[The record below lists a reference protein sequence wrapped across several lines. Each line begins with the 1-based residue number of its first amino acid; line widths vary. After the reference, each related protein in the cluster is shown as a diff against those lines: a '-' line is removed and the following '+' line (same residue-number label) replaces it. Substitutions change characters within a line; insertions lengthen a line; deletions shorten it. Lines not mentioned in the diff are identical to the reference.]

1 MFTLQNVEV
10 GRLDL
15 GELEME
21 PLGAGDAGA
30 KFDLRVTLTEVGER
44 IEGQLI
50 YRADLFEGATIER
63 MAEHF
68 RLLLESAV
76 ADPDRRVGTLPL
88 LTAAERER
96 IVARWSG
103 AEAAAPPGECVHE
116 RFAAQAA
123 RTPDAPAVTFGGETL
138 SYAELDRRANHLAHA
153 LAGLGVGPEV
163 PVALCLERSA
173 ELVVAVLG
181 VLKAGGAYV
190 PLDPAYPAE
199 RLAYTVADCGAPV
212 LVTLE
217 RHLDALPGSGA
228 RVLCLDGDAVL
239 LDAQP
244 DHPPAVDVDPGS
256 LAYVIYTSGSTGRPK
271 GVLVPHAQVAR
282 LFAATEAWFGFDE
295 RDVWTLFHSYAFDFS
310 VWEIWGALLH
320 GGRLVVVPLETARDP
335 DAFRALLERERV
347 TVLNQTPSAFRQLAA
362 ADERVEDGAGL
373 ALRYVVFGG
382 EALEPASLRTWAR
395 RHGYER
401 PRLVNMYG
409 ITETTVHVT
418 CRPLGPEEVE
428 GGAPS
433 LVGGPL
439 PDLRVYVLS
448 AAGEPAPIGVPGEMY
463 VGGAGVA
470 RGYLGRPE
478 LTAERFVPD
487 GLSGEPGA
495 RLYRSGDRARWT
507 AHGELEYLGRVD
519 QQVKIRGFRIEP
531 GEVEAVLAEH
541 PGVREAAVTVR
552 EDVSGDPRLV
562 AYVVPGREP
571 SGAPGTEL
579 QAGVVREWESV
590 FGTTYSAEAADED
603 PAFNVVG
610 WNSSYTGEP
619 IPADEMREW
628 VEDTVACLRALR
640 PRRVLE
646 IGCGTGL
653 LLFRLAPECEEYWGC
668 DLSPA
673 AISYLEAQLARPG
686 REIPGVRL
694 LQRPADDFAGI
705 PGGRFD
711 LVVVNSVVQYL
722 PGLEYLLKVVDG
734 AVAAL
739 APGGKLWLGDLRSL
753 PLQEAFHAS
762 VELAQADDAV
772 SAPALRERTRM
783 RTLRDEE
790 LLLDPAFF
798 RALPRRLPR
807 ISGVEMRLKHGRH
820 ANEMTRFRYD
830 VLLHVE
836 AEVPRAAPRWRRWDE
851 PGGLDAVCRVL
862 DDEAP
867 EALAVSGVPN
877 PRVAGAL
884 AVLEALG
891 GDAEPVSV
899 AELRALAAEREG
911 RAPDPEAFR
920 ELAEARGYRT
930 QARPSAHGG
939 PGEYDVLLARGAGAL
954 LEETAEPLP
963 WSTYASDPL
972 ASRRSRR
979 LLAELRAW
987 LGERLPEHMVPGA
1000 LVVLETLPLTPSGKV
1015 DRRALPAPEAVVPD
1029 GGYRAPRTAVEE
1041 VLGGIWATVLGV
1053 ERVGVEDGFFDLG
1066 GHSLLATQV
1075 VSRARQAFGV
1085 EVPLRMLF
1093 EAPTLGALAGRIDE
1107 LLSTGTPLAPPIE
1120 RVPREGPLPL
1130 SFAQQRLWL
1139 VDRLEPGSST
1149 YNMPAALRMRGELH
1163 PGALRAGLRELV
1175 RRHEVLRTVF
1185 QERGG
1190 VPVQVIGPP
1199 SRVPLP
1205 TVELGRLPAGVRE
1218 REAERLARA
1227 EALRPFDLARGP
1239 LLRGTLLRLGES
1251 DHVLCF
1257 TLHHV
1262 VGDGW
1267 SVDVLVREVTT
1278 LYAAFRRG
1286 EPSPLPEL
1294 PVQYA
1299 DYAVWQRGWLSGAT
1313 LEAQLDFWR
1322 TRLAGA
1328 PPLLEIPVDRPRSAP
1343 PGARGGTHRFALPA
1357 AVTRGLWELSRRGGA
1372 TLFMTVLAGWQALL
1386 SKYSGQEDV
1395 VVGSPVAGRSRREVE
1410 GLIGFF
1416 VNMLPLRT
1424 DLGGDPCWEELLAR
1438 VREGALGAY
1447 GHQDV
1452 PFEQLVEELVTDRSL
1467 THAPLFQVV
1476 FALERA
1482 LPRGERLSLGGVG
1495 LEPFDTG
1502 RGVVRFDLS
1511 LTLTDE
1517 GGALAGRLVYRE
1529 ALFDAATVERMA
1541 RHLETLLEG
1550 MVAEPGRRLSE
1561 SPLLGAE
1568 ERERL
1573 LRSWNGAD
1581 TGYAGD
1587 RCLHELVHA
1596 QVRRTPEAPALRF
1609 EGESLGYEAL
1619 YRRACRFA
1627 HLLRERGIG
1636 PERRVAICMEPAPE
1650 MIVSVLGVLLAGGAY
1665 LPIDPELPSER
1676 RDFVIDDGGPVLLLT
1691 QTALAGRLAGCG
1703 VPVLCVDAGAERIGR
1718 RSAAVPAS
1726 GVDPRNLAYV
1736 IYTSGSTGT
1745 PKGVAVEHAGV
1756 GNTVLELGR
1765 VYGSRPGDRHLL
1777 FAPLHFD
1784 SSAGDIFL
1792 ALCSGATLVVARR
1805 DAMLPGEEGLLRVL
1819 REERIT
1825 HLKTTSSA
1833 LAALPWGPLPEL
1845 RSIVTGGE
1853 VCTAELIRTWGQER
1867 SFFNGYGATEASIRT
1882 TSTRYTDPERD
1893 PPIGHPAPNTRLY
1906 VLDGVLEPVPFG
1918 VAGEICIGGAG
1929 VVRGYLNRPEL
1940 TAERFLPDPHG
1951 GIAGARLYR
1960 TGDKGRRRPDGEV
1973 EFLGRVDFQ
1982 VKVRGYRVEPGEIEA
1997 TLRAHAAVREAVVLL
2012 RGDAGHDPRLVAYVV
2027 PEEGARVATPELRE
2041 LLGARL
2047 PEYMVPGAYVVLE
2060 RFPLNPNGKLDRRAL
2075 PAPRW
2080 EGEEAY
2086 EAPSTATQELLCGIW
2101 AEVLG
2106 SERVG
2111 TRDHFFELG
2120 GHSLLATQVV
2130 SRVRRVFGVEVP
2142 LRALFEAPTVAGLAE
2157 RVETLRHAGAPDAAP
2172 PLERASRG
2180 QPLPLSFAQQRL
2192 WTVDRLEPGSA
2203 AYNMP
2208 YALRL
2213 RGVLDAAVLRRS
2225 FDALVRRHEALRT
2238 VFAEE
2243 DGVPVQVVRAA
2254 APVGLG
2260 TVDLRRLPAEAREG
2274 AARRLAGEEALRP
2287 FDLSRGPLL
2296 RSTLLRLD
2304 EREHLL
2310 CFTLHHIVS
2319 DGWSTGVLVRE
2330 VAALYGALARGE
2342 APELPALPVQ
2352 YADYAVWQRGWLRGD
2367 VLEAQ
2372 LAWWKERM
2380 AGAPPLLEIPTDRP
2394 RGVGQDARAER
2405 HAFPL
2410 GVGLTRRLRELSR
2423 REGATLFMTALAGW
2437 QALLGR
2443 YAGEDDVVVGTPVA
2457 GRSRV
2462 EVEGLIGF
2470 FVNLLPLRVELRGD
2484 PTWGTLLGRVREEA
2498 LGAYAHQDLPF
2509 ERLVDEVVDERTLA
2523 HAPLVQVAYSLARA
2537 VGIERL
2543 SLGGV
2548 ELEAVGVVEE
2558 AAKFDLY
2565 LSLSDTGDILDGA
2578 LLYRKALFEP
2588 ATVARMAG
2596 HLEVLLE
2603 AMAVD
2608 PARRLSAASLL
2619 RGAERAQL
2627 LEGWNPAPTEIP
2639 HAAVHELFAE
2649 QAARAPD
2656 AVAVVFRDESLT
2668 YAELDR
2674 RANRL
2679 AHHLLRLGVAPEEG
2693 VGVCLERGPQLVVG
2707 VLGVLKAGAAYVPL
2721 DPSHPEERLREILAD
2736 AGVTVVLTADG
2747 AGAHLPA
2754 GAVVVRLDTPGTVA
2768 ALAVMPPDA
2777 PPTLTD
2783 PRQLA
2788 YVVYTSGS
2796 TGRPKGVAV
2805 PHRAVVRLVRGTD
2818 YVAFGPG
2825 ERIAHASNPAFDAA
2839 TFEIWGALLNGG
2851 CVVVVG
2857 RDAALAPAE
2866 LAAELRERR
2875 VSTLFLTTALF
2886 NRVSHDA
2893 PDAFSTLRHL
2903 LFGGEA
2909 VDPESVRRVLE
2920 SGAPE
2925 RLLHVYGPTETTTF
2939 AAWHRVRRVE
2949 AGAATVPIGA
2959 ALGNTTLYVLDGDG
2973 EAVPAGIAG
2982 ELYVGGLGV
2991 ARGYLGRADLTAE
3004 RFVPD
3009 AYSREAGARL
3019 YRTGDRVRWNRR
3031 GEIEFLGRADAQVKI
3046 RGFRIEP
3053 GEVEAVLLE
3062 QERVREATVV
3072 VREHGGEKRLVAYV
3086 VGDAGT
3092 SAAELREELRRRLP
3106 EYMVPAAIV
3115 PLEALPLTPHGKVD
3129 RRALPAPRWGGDAA
3143 TYAGPTTVVE
3153 SLLCRIWTEM
3163 LGVERVGVADNFFD
3177 LGGDSI
3183 LAIQVVSRARRHGLK
3198 VAPRQLFEFPTIAR
3212 LAEVVEPVGA
3222 GTGAAEGP
3230 VAGRAP
3236 LTPIQHWFLA
3246 REQPAPHHFNQALL
3260 LTPRDTLEPLR
3271 LDGAMAAL
3279 EAHHDALRLRF
3290 GREEAGAWTQ
3300 VHAAIGDRTPSGVL
3314 DLAHLSGE
3322 ERRRAL
3328 ETAAGQVQRSLDLA
3342 RGPLLRAALFDLG
3355 GGGQRLLLVVHHLVV
3370 DGVSWRILLEDL
3382 ETAYAQL
3389 ARGEAVRLPAKTT
3402 SWRAWAERLAE
3413 HARSAPVAEEAAYW
3427 TAQAAKVVEPL
3438 PVDHAEGEN
3447 TVAEARV
3454 AAVRLSAED
3463 TEALLREVPR
3473 AYRTQVDD
3481 VLLCGLTRAL
3491 SRWTA
3496 TRRIRV
3502 ELEGHGRAEERV
3514 EGADL
3519 SRTVGWFTSVYP
3531 VVLELPGSGDAGAS
3545 LKAVK
3550 EQLRAVPGKG
3560 TGYGLLRWLSG
3571 SEAGA
3576 ELARA
3581 PEAEVVFN
3589 YLGQFDPT
3597 VSAGAFFAFAPES
3610 AGASLDPRTP
3620 RSHLLAV
3627 SGAVREG
3634 CLELQVGYSGAVHRR
3649 ATVERLAEGYAA
3661 ELRELVAHCRG
3672 VEAGGYTPSDFPLAG
3687 LDQAGVDA
3695 VLGSERGVEDVY
3707 PLTPLQEGMLFHTLY
3722 APGSGVYV
3730 GQLGFVLEGPLDA
3743 RALERAWQGAVDR
3756 HEALRAGFAWEGVPR
3771 PVQVIRREAK
3781 LPLREEDWRGVGEAE
3796 REERLERYLEEDR
3809 KRGFELERGPLMRL
3823 GLFRLEEEA
3832 HHLVWTHHHLV
3843 LDGWSLSLLFG
3854 DVLALY
3860 AAYARGES
3868 PRPGA
3873 ARRYREYVA
3882 WLERQDRS
3890 RAERYW
3896 REALAGFEAPT
3907 PLPGVRPARS
3917 GEKGHGVAGLRLS
3930 AERTEALREEVRRRG
3945 VTLNTVVQGAWALL
3959 LSRYAGGEEDVVF
3972 GATVSGR
3979 PAELAGAEETVG
3991 MFINTLPVRVR
4002 LRPETGVGEWLA
4014 QLQREQVEAREHEH
4028 APLADVQRWSEVPA
4042 GESLF
4047 ESLVVFEN
4055 YPVDRAL
4062 GEAQGRLGGVRVRR
4076 SLGREQASYP
4086 LVLVAQADAGLRAE
4100 LRYDRGRVEAGAA
4113 EAMLGQLE
4121 TVLEAIAADAGQPLG
4136 AVSLLRGSERA
4147 QLLEAWSA
4155 TAPAY
4160 PRACVHERV
4169 SARARRTPGATAV
4182 VFEGESLT
4190 YAELERRAGRLAS
4203 HLRRLGVGPETRVA
4217 LCAERS
4223 ADLVV
4228 AILGILRAGGA
4239 YVPVDPAYPAE
4250 RMAYLL
4256 EDSGCAAVL
4265 VQEALRPRLPST
4277 GAAVISLEDALA
4289 DASGGEEGVSAAEV
4303 SPENAAYVIYTS
4315 GSTGRPKG
4323 VVVTHASVV
4332 RLFQATEEWFGFG
4345 PDDVWT
4351 LFHSYAFDFSVWEIW
4366 GALLYGG
4373 RLVVVPWETSRSPE
4387 AFYDLLVREG
4397 VTVLSQTPS
4406 AFRQLDRAEEA
4417 RGAAPE
4423 LALRLVVFGGEA
4435 LEPRT
4440 LRGWMERHGEEEP
4453 RLVNMYGI
4461 TETTVHVTCRP
4472 IGRAEVEAGEG
4483 SPVGVPIPDLGVRV
4497 LDRWGDPVPAGV
4509 PGELYVGG
4517 AGVARGYLGRPE
4529 LTAERFVP
4537 DPFGAEAGA
4546 RLYRTGDRVR
4556 WSAAGGMEYLGRLDE
4571 QVKIRG
4577 FRIEP
4582 GEIEAVLGRHPAV
4595 REALVAVREDVPGD
4609 RRLVAY
4615 VVSEEEPTSAELRA
4629 YLQERLPEHMVPSA
4643 LVVLERLPLTAHGKT
4658 DRRALPAPEQETAAA
4673 YTAPR
4678 TPTEEVLA
4686 GIWSDVL
4693 GVERVGSGDEFFEL
4707 GGHSLLATRV
4717 ASRVR
4722 RAFGVELPLRALFE
4736 APTVAALAARID
4748 ALRAGGE
4755 DVQAPPL
4762 APVERDGSPLPLS
4775 FAQRRLWLVDRLEP
4789 GSAAYN
4795 IPVALRLRGRFGP
4808 ALLERSLTEVVRRHE
4823 TLRTVFQEVDGE
4835 PVQVLLDAAPV
4846 AVPVA
4851 DLRGLPSE
4859 SREAEARRL
4868 AREEAARPF
4877 DLAAGPLLR
4886 VTAVRLAEAEW
4897 AVLFTMHHVV
4907 SDGWSMDVLIR
4918 EVSALHAGEP
4928 LPALPVQYADYAV
4941 WQRAWLTG
4949 EVLESR
4955 LDFWRDELRSS
4966 PPVLELPTDRPRP
4979 QVQDARGGSV
4989 GVRLAPDVSRELRA
5003 LSRREGATVFMTLLA
5018 AWQLLLSRYAGQEDV
5033 VVGTPVAGRTRLE
5046 TEPLI
5051 GFFVNTL
5058 VLRTRLPGQVSFRE
5072 LLGRVR
5078 ETTLGAYQHQEV
5090 PFERLVEELAPQR
5103 SLAHTPLFQAMFVLQ
5118 NDERGELRM
5127 GDLEVEPLAGG
5138 GGEVAKFDL
5147 TLALAEDGQGFA
5159 GALSYRA
5166 QLWERATL
5174 ERMAGHFARLVA
5186 ALVADPARPVG
5197 GAALLGAEERARV
5210 LEEWNR
5216 TERPYPREACIHEL
5230 FEAQVHQRPA
5240 AAALAWD
5247 GVELT
5252 YAELDARANRLAHRL
5267 AGLGVGPE
5275 HRVGVLLERGPELIV
5290 SILAVLK
5297 AGGCYV
5303 PLDPGYPAERLELM
5317 LADSGACVLLSRSG
5331 LAAAPAGSGPRV
5343 VCLDTAAG
5351 ALAREP
5357 AEPPR
5362 SGAGAQNLAYVVYT
5376 SGSTGR
5382 PKGVMVGHREVVQLV
5397 VETDYVR
5404 LRPGDRVAQAS
5415 SASFDALTF
5424 EVWGALLNGATL
5436 VGIPRDVLL
5445 SPPPSATR
5453 CGARGSRRSTRPRR
5467 CSTSWRASSPTSS
5480 RRCARCSSAG
5490 RRRTRTAC
5498 GAS

>member
-1 MFTLQNVEV
+1 
-10 GRLDL
+10 
-15 GELEME
+15 LE
-21 PLGAGDAGA
+21 
-30 KFDLRVTLTEVGER
+30 
-44 IEGQLI
+44 
-50 YRADLFEGATIER
+50 
-63 MAEHF
+63 
-68 RLLLESAV
+68 
-76 ADPDRRVGTLPL
+76 
-88 LTAAERER
+88 
-96 IVARWSG
+96 
-103 AEAAAPPGECVHE
+103 EAAA
-116 RFAAQAA
+116 
-123 RTPDAPAVTFGGETL
+123 
-138 SYAELDRRANHLAHA
+138 
-153 LAGLGVGPEV
+153 
-163 PVALCLERSA
+163 
-173 ELVVAVLG
+173 
-181 VLKAGGAYV
+181 
-190 PLDPAYPAE
+190 
-199 RLAYTVADCGAPV
+199 
-212 LVTLE
+212 
-217 RHLDALPGSGA
+217 
-228 RVLCLDGDAVL
+228 
-239 LDAQP
+239 
-244 DHPPAVDVDPGS
+244 
-256 LAYVIYTSGSTGRPK
+256 
-271 GVLVPHAQVAR
+271 
-282 LFAATEAWFGFDE
+282 
-295 RDVWTLFHSYAFDFS
+295 
-310 VWEIWGALLH
+310 
-320 GGRLVVVPLETARDP
+320 
-335 DAFRALLERERV
+335 
-347 TVLNQTPSAFRQLAA
+347 
-362 ADERVEDGAGL
+362 
-373 ALRYVVFGG
+373 
-382 EALEPASLRTWAR
+382 
-395 RHGYER
+395 
-401 PRLVNMYG
+401 
-409 ITETTVHVT
+409 
-418 CRPLGPEEVE
+418 
-428 GGAPS
+428 
-433 LVGGPL
+433 
-439 PDLRVYVLS
+439 
-448 AAGEPAPIGVPGEMY
+448 
-463 VGGAGVA
+463 
-470 RGYLGRPE
+470 
-478 LTAERFVPD
+478 
-487 GLSGEPGA
+487 
-495 RLYRSGDRARWT
+495 
-507 AHGELEYLGRVD
+507 
-519 QQVKIRGFRIEP
+519 
-531 GEVEAVLAEH
+531 
-541 PGVREAAVTVR
+541 
-552 EDVSGDPRLV
+552 
-562 AYVVPGREP
+562 
-571 SGAPGTEL
+571 
-579 QAGVVREWESV
+579 
-590 FGTTYSAEAADED
+590 
-603 PAFNVVG
+603 
-610 WNSSYTGEP
+610 
-619 IPADEMREW
+619 
-628 VEDTVACLRALR
+628 
-640 PRRVLE
+640 
-646 IGCGTGL
+646 
-653 LLFRLAPECEEYWGC
+653 
-668 DLSPA
+668 
-673 AISYLEAQLARPG
+673 
-686 REIPGVRL
+686 
-694 LQRPADDFAGI
+694 
-705 PGGRFD
+705 
-711 LVVVNSVVQYL
+711 
-722 PGLEYLLKVVDG
+722 
-734 AVAAL
+734 
-739 APGGKLWLGDLRSL
+739 
-753 PLQEAFHAS
+753 
-762 VELAQADDAV
+762 
-772 SAPALRERTRM
+772 
-783 RTLRDEE
+783 
-790 LLLDPAFF
+790 
-798 RALPRRLPR
+798 
-807 ISGVEMRLKHGRH
+807 
-820 ANEMTRFRYD
+820 
-830 VLLHVE
+830 
-836 AEVPRAAPRWRRWDE
+836 
-851 PGGLDAVCRVL
+851 
-862 DDEAP
+862 
-867 EALAVSGVPN
+867 
-877 PRVAGAL
+877 
-884 AVLEALG
+884 
-891 GDAEPVSV
+891 
-899 AELRALAAEREG
+899 
-911 RAPDPEAFR
+911 
-920 ELAEARGYRT
+920 
-930 QARPSAHGG
+930 
-939 PGEYDVLLARGAGAL
+939 
-954 LEETAEPLP
+954 PLP

-972 ASRRSRR
+972 ASRRGRR
-979 LLAELRAW
+979 LPAELRAW
-987 LGERLPEHMVPGA
+987 LGERLPEHMVPA
-1000 LVVLETLPLTPSGKV
+1000 AVVVLETLPLTPNGKV
-1015 DRRALPAPEAVVPD
+1015 DRRALPAPETMAPD
-1029 GGYRAPRTAVEE
+1029 EGRRAPRTAVEE
-1041 VLGGIWATVLGV
+1041 VLGGIWATVLGL

-1075 VSRARQAFGV
+1075 VSRARRAFGV
-1085 EVPLRMLF
+1085 EVPLRTLF
-1093 EAPTLGALAGRIDE
+1093 EAPTLGALAARIE
-1107 LLSTGTPLAPPIE
+1107 ALLGAGTPPAPPIV
-1120 RVPREGPLPL
+1120 RVPRDGMEGLPL

-1139 VDRLEPGSST
+1139 VDRIEPGGSA
-1149 YNMPAALRMRGELH
+1149 YNMPAALRRRGPLQ

-1185 QERGG
+1185 RERDG

-1199 SRVPLP
+1199 APVPLP
-1205 TVELGRLPAGVRE
+1205 VVDLARLPAGEGE
-1218 REAERLARA
+1218 RQAQRLARA

-1239 LLRGTLLRLGES
+1239 LLRSTLLRLGES

-1262 VGDGW
+1262 VADGW
-1267 SVDVLVREVTT
+1267 SVDVLTREVAA
-1278 LYAAFRRG
+1278 LYAAFGRG
-1286 EPSPLPEL
+1286 EPSPLREL

-1322 TRLAGA
+1322 ARLAGA
-1328 PPLLEIPVDRPRSAP
+1328 PPLLEVPVDRPRSAP
-1343 PGARGGTHRFALPA
+1343 PGERGGTHPFALPA
-1357 AVTRGLWELSRRGGA
+1357 GVTRGLRELSRRGGA

-1395 VVGSPVAGRSRREVE
+1395 VVGSPVAGRSRHEVE

-1416 VNMLPLRT
+1416 VNVLPLRT
-1424 DLGGDPCWEELLAR
+1424 DLGGDPSWEDLLAR

-1476 FALERA
+1476 FALERG
-1482 LPRGERLSLGGVG
+1482 LPRDERMSLGGID

-1502 RGVVRFDLS
+1502 SGVVRFDLN
-1511 LTLTDE
+1511 LTLTDA

-1541 RHLETLLEG
+1541 RHLETLLEA
-1550 MVAEPGRRLSE
+1550 MVAGPGRRLSE
-1561 SPLLGAE
+1561 SSLLKAD
-1568 ERERL
+1568 ERDRL

-1609 EGESLGYEAL
+1609 EGESISYEAL
-1619 YRRACRFA
+1619 YRRACRLA

-1650 MIVSVLGVLLAGGAY
+1650 MVVSVLGVLLAGGAY
-1665 LPIDPELPSER
+1665 LPVDPELPSER
-1676 RDFVIDDGGPVLLLT
+1676 RDFVIGDGGTVLLLT

-1703 VPVLCVDAGAERIGR
+1703 VPVLCVDAEAETIGR

-1736 IYTSGSTGT
+1736 IYTSGSTGL

-1756 GNTVLELGR
+1756 GNTVLELAR
-1765 VYGSRPGDRHLL
+1765 VYDARPGDRHLL

-1792 ALCSGATLVVARR
+1792 ALASGATLVVARR
-1805 DAMLPGEEGLLRVL
+1805 GAMLPGEEGLLRVL

-1893 PPIGHPAPNTRLY
+1893 PPLGHPAPNTQLY
-1906 VLDGVLEPVPFG
+1906 LLDGALEPVPFG
-1918 VAGEICIGGAG
+1918 VAGEIYIGGAG
-1929 VVRGYLNRPEL
+1929 VARGYLDRPEL
-1940 TAERFLPDPHG
+1940 TAERFLPDPYR

-1997 TLRAHAAVREAVVLL
+1997 ALRAHPAVREAVVLL

-2027 PEEGARVATPELRE
+2027 PEEGARVAAPELRG
-2041 LLGARL
+2041 LLGTRL

-2060 RFPLNPNGKLDRRAL
+2060 QFPLDPNGKLDRRAL

-2111 TRDHFFELG
+2111 TRDSFFELG

-2157 RVETLRHAGAPDAAP
+2157 RVETLRHAGTPDAGP
-2172 PLERASRG
+2172 RLERLPRG
-2180 QPLPLSFAQQRL
+2180 QPLPLSFAQRRL

-2225 FDALVRRHEALRT
+2225 LDALVRRHETLRT
-2238 VFAEE
+2238 VFAEV
-2243 DGVPVQVVRAA
+2243 DGVPVQVVRDA
-2254 APVGLG
+2254 APAGPG
-2260 TVDLRRLPAEAREG
+2260 TVDLRRLPAEARGGE
-2274 AARRLAGEEALRP
+2274 ARRLAGEEALRP

-2296 RSTLLRLD
+2296 RSALLRLGD
-2304 EREHLL
+2304 REHVL
-2310 CFTLHHIVS
+2310 CFTLHHVVS

-2342 APELPALPVQ
+2342 APELPELPVQ
-2352 YADYAVWQRGWLRGD
+2352 YADYAVWQRGWLRGE

-2372 LAWWKERM
+2372 LAWWKERL

-2394 RGVGQDARAER
+2394 RGAGRDARAER
-2405 HAFPL
+2405 HAFVL
-2410 GVGLTRRLRELSR
+2410 GAEPTRRLRELGR
-2423 REGATLFMTALAGW
+2423 REGATLFMTVLAGW

-2443 YAGEDDVVVGTPVA
+2443 HAGQDDVVVGTPVA

-2462 EVEGLIGF
+2462 ELEGLIGF
-2470 FVNLLPLRVELRGD
+2470 FVNLLPLRADLGGD
-2484 PTWGTLLGRVREEA
+2484 PTWGELLGRVREQA

-2537 VGIERL
+2537 VEIEKT

-2548 ELEAVGVVEE
+2548 ELEPVGAVEE
-2558 AAKFDLY
+2558 AAKFDLH
-2565 LSLSDTGDILDGA
+2565 LSLSDTGDVLGGA

-2588 ATVARMAG
+2588 ATIARMAG
-2596 HLEVLLE
+2596 HLEILLE
-2603 AMAVD
+2603 AMAAD
-2608 PARRLSAASLL
+2608 PARRLSGVPLL
-2619 RGAERAQL
+2619 RGAEREQV
-2627 LEGWNPAPTEIP
+2627 LEAWNPAPTGIP
-2639 HAAVHELFAE
+2639 HASVHELFAG
-2649 QAARAPD
+2649 QAARSPD
-2656 AVAVVFRDESLT
+2656 AAAVVFRGGSLT

-2679 AHHLLRLGVAPEEG
+2679 AHHLLRLGVAREEG
-2693 VGVCLERGPQLVVG
+2693 VGVCLERGPELIVG
-2707 VLGVLKAGAAYVPL
+2707 VLGILKAGAAYVPL
-2721 DPSHPEERLREILAD
+2721 DPSHPGERLREVLAD
-2736 AGVTVVLTADG
+2736 AGAGVVLTAGG
-2747 AGAHLPA
+2747 AGARLPA
-2754 GAVVVRLDTPGTVA
+2754 GARVVRLDAPGTAA
-2768 ALAVMPPDA
+2768 ALAAMPPGA
-2777 PPTLTD
+2777 PPAPTD
-2783 PRQLA
+2783 PLQLA

-2805 PHRAVVRLVRGTD
+2805 PHRAVVRLVRGTR

-2825 ERIAHASNPAFDAA
+2825 ERIAQLSNPAFDAA

-2857 RDAALAPAE
+2857 RDVALSPAD

-2886 NRVSHDA
+2886 NRISRDA
-2893 PDAFSTLRHL
+2893 PGAFSTLRHL

-2920 SGAPE
+2920 SGGPE

-2959 ALGNTTLYVLDGDG
+2959 ALGNTVLYVLDADG
-2973 EAVPAGIAG
+2973 EAVPPGVAG
-2982 ELYVGGLGV
+2982 ELYVGGLGL
-2991 ARGYLGRADLTAE
+2991 ARGYLGRAGLTAE

-3009 AYSREAGARL
+3009 AYSGEAGARL
-3019 YRTGDRVRWNRR
+3019 YRTGDRVRWN
-3031 GEIEFLGRADAQVKI
+3031 GGGAVEFLGRADAQVKI

-3053 GEVEAVLLE
+3053 GEVQAVLLE
-3062 QERVREATVV
+3062 QERVREAAVV
-3072 VREHGGEKRLVAYV
+3072 VREDGGEKRLVAYV
-3086 VGDAGT
+3086 VGDAAT
-3092 SAAELREELRRRLP
+3092 SAAELRAELGRRLP
-3106 EYMVPAAIV
+3106 EFMVPAAV
-3115 PLEALPLTPHGKVD
+3115 VLLEELPLTPHGKVD

-3143 TYAGPTTVVE
+3143 AYAGPATAVE
-3153 SLLCRIWTEM
+3153 RLLCAIWTET
-3163 LGVERVGVADNFFD
+3163 LGVERVGTADSFFD

-3183 LAIQVVSRARRHGLK
+3183 LAIQVVSRARRYGLK
-3198 VAPRQLFEFPTIAR
+3198 MTPRQLFERPTVAR
-3212 LAEVVEPVGA
+3212 LAEVVEPA
-3222 GTGAAEGP
+3222 GSGTDAPEGP

-3236 LTPIQHWFLA
+3236 LTPVQHWFLA
-3246 REQPAPHHFNQALL
+3246 REQPAPHHFNQAVL
-3260 LTPRDTLEPLR
+3260 LTPRDALDPLL
-3271 LDGAMAAL
+3271 LDPAMAAL
-3279 EAHHDALRLRF
+3279 EAHHDALHLRF
-3290 GREEAGAWTQ
+3290 RRGEDGAWTQ
-3300 VHAAIGDRTPSGVL
+3300 AHAGVGDRARVGVL
-3314 DLAHLSGE
+3314 DLARLREE
-3322 ERRRAL
+3322 ERSSAL
-3328 ETAAGQVQRSLDLA
+3328 ETAAGQVQRSLHLE
-3342 RGPLLRAALFDLG
+3342 RGPLLRTALFDLG
-3355 GGGQRLLLVVHHLVV
+3355 EGGQRLLLVVHHLVV

-3402 SWRAWAERLAE
+3402 SWGTWAERLAG
-3413 HARSAPVAEEAAYW
+3413 HARSAAVAEEAAYW
-3427 TAQAAKVVEPL
+3427 TAQAAKKVAPL
-3438 PVDHAEGEN
+3438 PVDDSEGAN
-3447 TVAEARV
+3447 TGAEARSV
-3454 AAVRLSAED
+3454 AVRLGPEETD
-3463 TEALLREVPR
+3463 ALLREVPR
-3473 AYRTQVDD
+3473 AYRTQIDD
-3481 VLLCGLTRAL
+3481 VLLCGLARAL
-3491 SRWTA
+3491 SRWA
-3496 TRRIRV
+3496 AVRRIRV
-3502 ELEGHGRAEERV
+3502 DLEGHGRAEERV

-3531 VVLELPGSGDAGAS
+3531 VVLELPGGGDAGAS

-3560 TGYGLLRWLSG
+3560 TGYGLLRHLSG

-3581 PEAEVVFN
+3581 AEAEVVFN

-3597 VSAGAFFAFAPES
+3597 VSAEAFFAFAPES
-3610 AGASLDPRTP
+3610 AGAPQDPRRR

-3634 CLELQVGYSGAVHRR
+3634 CLELRLGYSGAVHRR
-3649 ATVERLAEGYAA
+3649 ATMERLAERYAA

-3672 VEAGGYTPSDFPLAG
+3672 VEAGGCTPSDFPLAG
-3687 LDQAGVDA
+3687 LDQAGLDA
-3695 VLGSERGVEDVY
+3695 LPWGGRGVEDVY
-3707 PLTPLQEGMLFHTLY
+3707 PLTPLQEGMLFHSLY

-3743 RALERAWQGAVDR
+3743 RALERAWQGATDR

-3781 LPLREEDWRGVGEAE
+3781 LPLRQEDWRGLGEAE

-3809 KRGFELERGPLMRL
+3809 ERGFELGWGPLMRL
-3823 GLFRLEEEA
+3823 GLFRLAEDA
-3832 HHLVWTHHHLV
+3832 HQLVWTHHHLV

-3854 DVLALY
+3854 DVLSLY

-3873 ARRYREYVA
+3873 APRYREYVA
-3882 WLERQDRS
+3882 WLERRDRS

-3907 PLPGVRPARS
+3907 ALPGARAARG
-3917 GEKGHGVAGLRLS
+3917 GERGHGAAELRLS
-3930 AERTEALREEVRRRG
+3930 AERTEALREQARRRG

-3959 LSRYAGGEEDVVF
+3959 LARYAGEEDVVF

-3991 MFINTLPVRVR
+3991 MFINTLPVRAR
-4002 LRPETGVGEWLA
+4002 LRPEAGLGEWLA
-4014 QLQREQVEAREHEH
+4014 RLQREQAEAREHEH
-4028 APLADVQRWSEVPA
+4028 APLAQVQQWSGVSS
-4042 GESLF
+4042 GEGLF
-4047 ESLVVFEN
+4047 GSLVVFEN

-4062 GEAQGRLGGVRVRR
+4062 AEAQGRLGGVRVRR

-4086 LVLVAQADAGLRAE
+4086 LVLVAQADTVLRAE
-4100 LRYDRGRVEAGAA
+4100 LRWDRARVEAGAA
-4113 EAMLGQLE
+4113 GALLGRLE
-4121 TVLEAIAADAGQPLG
+4121 TVLEAVAADAGQPLG
-4136 AVSLLRGSERA
+4136 AVSLLRASERA
-4147 QLLEAWSA
+4147 RVLEAWSA
-4155 TAPAY
+4155 TAAAY
-4160 PRACVHERV
+4160 PRACLHELA
-4169 SARARRTPGATAV
+4169 SARARRAPEAAAV
-4182 VFEGESLT
+4182 VFRGESLT
-4190 YAELERRAGRLAS
+4190 YAELERGAGRVAS
-4203 HLRRLGVGPETRVA
+4203 RLRRLGVGPETRVA

-4223 ADLVV
+4223 AGLVV
-4228 AILGILRAGGA
+4228 AILGILRAGGV

-4265 VQEALRPRLPST
+4265 VQEELRPRLPAT
-4277 GAAVISLEDALA
+4277 GAAVLSLEDALA
-4289 DASGGEEGVSAAEV
+4289 EVSGDEEAAWETGV

-4332 RLFQATEEWFGFG
+4332 RLFDATADWFGFG
-4345 PDDVWT
+4345 ADDVWT

-4387 AFYDLLVREG
+4387 AFYDLLVRER

-4417 RGAAPE
+4417 RGVAPG

-4440 LRGWMERHGEEEP
+4440 LRGWMERHGEDRP

-4461 TETTVHVTCRP
+4461 TEITVHVTYRP
-4472 IGRAEVEAGEG
+4472 IGLADVEAGEG
-4483 SPVGVPIPDLGVRV
+4483 SPVGVAIPDLGVRV
-4497 LDRWGDPVPAGV
+4497 LDRWGGPAPEGV

-4537 DPFGAEAGA
+4537 DPFGAEPGA

-4556 WSAAGGMEYLGRLDE
+4556 WSAAGGMEYLGRMDL
-4571 QVKIRG
+4571 QVKVRG

-4582 GEIEAVLGRHPAV
+4582 GEIEAVLLRHPAV

-4615 VVSEEEPTSAELRA
+4615 LVPAAGAGPAGAAELRA

-4643 LVVLERLPLTAHGKT
+4643 FVLLERLPLTAHGKT
-4658 DRRALPAPEQETAAA
+4658 DRRALPAPEQEAAA
-4673 YTAPR
+4673 PYTPPR
-4678 TPTEEVLA
+4678 TPAEEVLA

-4755 DVQAPPL
+4755 EVQASPL
-4762 APVERDGSPLPLS
+4762 VPVERDGSPLPLS
-4775 FAQRRLWLVDRLEP
+4775 FAQRRLWFIDQLEP

-4795 IPVALRLRGRFGP
+4795 MPFALRLRGRLDP
-4808 ALLERSLTEVVRRHE
+4808 AVLGRAATEIVRRHE
-4823 TLRTVFQEVDGE
+4823 TLRTVFATVAGE
-4835 PVQVLLDAAPV
+4835 PVQVVREAAAV
-4846 AVPVA
+4846 ALPVA
-4851 DLRGLPSE
+4851 DLRGLGVAE
-4859 SREAEARRL
+4859 REAEVLRL
-4868 AREEAARPF
+4868 AADEAARPF

-4886 VTAVRLAEAEW
+4886 VSAVRLDEAEW
-4897 AVLFTMHHVV
+4897 AVLFTLHHVV
-4907 SDGWSMDVLIR
+4907 SDGWSMGLLVR
-4918 EVSALHAGEP
+4918 EVSALYGAFSEGREAA
-4928 LPALPVQYADYAV
+4928 LPELPVQYADYAV
-4941 WQRAWLTG
+4941 WQRAWLAG

-4955 LDFWRDELRSS
+4955 LGWWRERLSGA
-4966 PPVLELPTDRPRP
+4966 PPLLELPTDRPRP
-4979 QVQDARGGSV
+4979 QVQDSRGASV
-4989 GVRLAPDVSRELRA
+4989 PVGLSAEVSAGLRA
-5003 LSRREGATVFMTLLA
+5003 LSRREGATVFMALLA
-5018 AWQLLLSRYAGQEDV
+5018 AWQLLLARYAGTGDV
-5033 VVGTPVAGRTRLE
+5033 SVGTPVAGRTRLE

-5058 VLRTRLPGQVSFRE
+5058 VLRTDLSGEPTFRE

-5078 ETTLGAYQHQEV
+5078 ETTLGAFAHQEI
-5090 PFERLVEELAPQR
+5090 PFERLVEELAPER
-5103 SLAHTPLFQAMFVLQ
+5103 SLAHSPLFQAMFVLQ
-5118 NDERGELRM
+5118 NAERGELRL
-5127 GDLEVEPLAGG
+5127 GDLETEPLAGG
-5138 GGEVAKFDL
+5138 EGIAKFDL
-5147 TLALAEDGQGFA
+5147 TLALAEDEGCFA
-5159 GALSYRA
+5159 GSLSYRTV
-5166 QLWERATL
+5166 LWERATV
-5174 ERMAGHFARLVA
+5174 ERMAGHFARLVG
-5186 ALVADPARPVG
+5186 ALAADPARPVG
-5197 GAALLGAEERARV
+5197 RVAFLGVEERARL

-5216 TERPYPREACIHEL
+5216 TARPYPRDVCIHEL
-5230 FEAQVHQRPA
+5230 FEAQVTARPDA
-5240 AAALAWD
+5240 PALVWGDEELSYAALD
-5247 GVELT
+5247 V
-5252 YAELDARANRLAHRL
+5252 RANRLAHHLR
-5267 AGLGVGPE
+5267 GLGVGPDG
-5275 HRVGVLLERGPELIV
+5275 RVGVMLERGPELIV

-5303 PLDPGYPAERLELM
+5303 PLDPGYPAERLRMM
-5317 LADSGACVLLSRSG
+5317 LADSGVRVLLSRG
-5331 LAAAPAGSGPRV
+5331 GVAFAAEAGDVPV
-5343 VCLDTAAG
+5343 VLLDRAAD

-5357 AEPPR
+5357 AEAPR
-5362 SGAGAQNLAYVVYT
+5362 GGATAENLAYVVYT

-5382 PKGVMVGHREVVQLV
+5382 PKGVMVAHRHVVQLV

-5424 EVWGALLNGATL
+5424 EAWGALLNGATL

-5445 SPPPSATR
+5445 SPAAFRDALRSRGITTLYQTTALLNQLAREQPGIFAPLREVLFGGQAADADSVRRLLRAGGPRRLLHMYGPTETTAWCSYEDVVHVAEDAPTVSVGRATGNQRIYLLDGSLEPVPVGVPGEAYVGGDGVVRGYLDRPGLTAGRFLPDPFAAEPGARMYRTGDRLRWKADGKLEFVGRVDEQVKVRGFRIEPGEVEAALSAHADVCEARVIVREDVPGEQRLVAYVVGEAGADALRERLRRSLPEYMVPAAVVPLEALPLTPNGKLDREALPAPEWSGGATGAAPRTPAEEVLAGIVADVLRVERVGAEDDFFALGGHSLLATR
-5453 CGARGSRRSTRPRR
+5453 VVSRVRQAFGVELPL
-5467 CSTSWRASSPTSS
+5467 RALFEAPTV
-5480 RRCARCSSAG
+5480 AGLAG
-5490 RRRTRTAC
+5490 RIGQLRAGG
-5498 GAS
+5498 GAPQAPPLVALPRDG